1 MIPKSSFQN
10 HDVLYGF
17 VERVI
22 DGDTIRVR
30 HLPMYAARLWGRRP
44 QPLEQRGISQDTLLI
59 RLYGVDCPEL
69 KKRGNPGQPGSEQAK
84 DFTSATVLH
93 TVVKITLLRKDQ
105 YARAV
110 AAVECLPRGG
120 VCFKWVPGLGRRDL
134 SVLLAKEGL
143 AELYTSGGA
152 EYWVS
157 GCGCCA
163 CVWHPNM
170 FDFLS
175 SLDLSAINCSY
186 TLYVVVFAGQKGGTR
201 ALYSQGKTAT
211 PRDMGD

>member
-1 MIPKSSFQN
+1 MIPKSAFQN

-30 HLPMYAARLWGRRP
+30 HLPLYSARWWGRRP
-44 QPLEQRGISQDTLLI
+44 EPLAQRGISQDTLLI

-69 KKRGNPGQPGSEQAK
+69 KKGRNQPGQPFAEEAK
-84 DFTSATVLH
+84 EFTSQTTLH

-120 VCFKWVPGLGRRDL
+120 VCLKWVPGMGCRDL

-152 EYWVS
+152 EYWVRRS
-157 GCGCCA
+157 SFYA
-163 CVWHPNM
+163 
-170 FDFLS
+170 FLS
-175 SLDLSAINCSY
+175 HPSRYI
-186 TLYVVVFAGQKGGTR
+186 
-201 ALYSQGKTAT
+201 
-211 PRDMGD
+211 PR